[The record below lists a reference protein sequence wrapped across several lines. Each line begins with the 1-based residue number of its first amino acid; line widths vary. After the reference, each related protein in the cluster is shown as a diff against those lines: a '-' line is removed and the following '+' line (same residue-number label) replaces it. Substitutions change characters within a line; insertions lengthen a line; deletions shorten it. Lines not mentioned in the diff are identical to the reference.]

1 LSTLQPDNSIVA
13 MEEIKDFFEFLQVVR
28 QFSPHTL
35 RAYQIDLEAF
45 TQFVGGEQ
53 IAWEKLDR
61 FAFRAFLARMA
72 EEGLSK
78 RSVARRL
85 SALRSFFRFL
95 KKRGRI
101 EESPL
106 DSMDRPKLERRI
118 PQFLTY
124 EQVENL
130 LAQPDLDSYLG
141 MRDRCA
147 MELLY
152 SSGLRISELVGLN
165 REDLDLKKR
174 RLLVRGKGKRERVVP
189 ITKGAA
195 EWIARYLE
203 SPLRYLD
210 SDDLHQK
217 EVDEKAV
224 FLNRWGRRVTVRS
237 MDRNFASYLRASGIA
252 GHVTPHTIRHTIA
265 THWLEKGMDLKSIQT
280 LLGHKSLATTTLY
293 TQVSLKLKK
302 EAYDKAHPLGGLM
315 DESVHA
321 DEAGEKEPGGR

>member
-1 LSTLQPDNSIVA
+1 MLSPRQVM
-13 MEEIKDFFEFLQVVR
+13 MEEIKDFFEFLRVVR

-35 RAYQIDLEAF
+35 RAYQIDLDAF
-45 TQFVGGEQ
+45 IQFVGGEQ

-106 DSMDRPKLERRI
+106 DSMDRPKMERRI

-165 REDLDLKKR
+165 REDLDLKGR

-189 ITKGAA
+189 ITRGAA
-195 EWIARYLE
+195 EWIGRYLE
-203 SPLRYLD
+203 SPMRYLD
-210 SDDLHQK
+210 SDLHQK
-217 EVDEKAV
+217 EVDEKAL

-237 MDRNFASYLRASGIA
+237 MDRNFAGYLRASGIA
-252 GHVTPHTIRHTIA
+252 GHITPHTIRHTIA

-302 EAYDKAHPLGGLM
+302 EAYDKAHPLGGLT
-315 DESVHA
+315 DGSV
-321 DEAGEKEPGGR
+321 DGEKEPGGR